1 MKRKQIILAI
11 AAVAILLA
19 AIFLYRWLA
28 ARPAPLAYSGTIE
41 TREIQIGS
49 KIGGRVTTVNVEEG
63 QSISANAPL
72 VTFEANEL
80 QAQRNQAQA
89 AVDQAAADYNRLQR
103 GNRPEEIAQADA
115 TLHEQ
120 DALFLAAKN
129 GPRPEEL
136 RQAQADYAA
145 AKANAIAAASTYSRM
160 KPLAAKDVIS
170 RQQFDAN
177 TAQRDNTAQQAESAR
192 QHLALLQAG
201 TRTEDIR
208 AAHARYQQALD
219 ADNLMHQGFRRQ
231 DIDAGKARLVQAQAH
246 VAELDARL
254 KEASLL
260 SPTDALVETVSVRP
274 GDLVP
279 ANQIVL
285 TLLESDQ
292 LWVKVYVP
300 ETDLSRLKIGQPATV
315 TVDSFGDRHFNG
327 HIQEI
332 ASAAEFLPRNVQ
344 TRDDREHQVFG
355 VKVRVD
361 NPNGVLK
368 SGMAAT
374 VHLQ

>member
-1 MKRKQIILAI
+1 MTRKRLILAI
-11 AAVAILLA
+11 IAVVLLLA
-19 AIFLYRWLA
+19 ALLYYFFTH
-28 ARPAPLAYSGTIE
+28 RPTSLAYSGTIE

-49 KIGGRVTTVNVEEG
+49 KIGGRVTAVDVEEG
-63 QSISANAPL
+63 QSIPANAPL

-80 QAQRNQAQA
+80 QAQRDQAQA
-89 AVDQAAADYNRLQR
+89 AVSQAAADYTRLQQ

-115 TLHEQ
+115 TLHERE
-120 DALFLAAKN
+120 ALLLEAKN
-129 GPRPEEL
+129 GPRPQEL

-145 AKANAIAAASTYSRM
+145 AKASALDAASTYARM

-170 RQQFDAN
+170 RQQFDAY
-177 TAQRDNTAQQAESAR
+177 TAQRDSTAQQAESAR
-192 QHLALLQAG
+192 QRLALLLAG

-208 AAHARYQQALD
+208 AAQARYQQALD
-219 ADNLMHQGFRRQ
+219 AANLMHQGFRRQ

-254 KEASLL
+254 KEANLL
-260 SPTDALVETVSVRP
+260 SPTAALVETVSVRP

-279 ANQIVL
+279 ANQIVIS
-285 TLLESDQ
+285 LLESDQ

-300 ETDLSRLKIGQPATV
+300 ETDLSRLKIGQSATV
-315 TVDSFGDRHFNG
+315 TVDSLNGRHFNG

>member
-1 MKRKQIILAI
+1 MTRKRLTLAI
-11 AAVAILLA
+11 AAVAILFA

-28 ARPAPLAYSGTIE
+28 ARSAPLAYSGTIE

-49 KIGGRVTTVNVEEG
+49 RIGGRVTAVNVEEG
-63 QSISANAPL
+63 QSILANAPL

-80 QAQRNQAQA
+80 QAQRDQAQA
-89 AVDQAAADYNRLQR
+89 AVAQAAADYDRLQR
-103 GNRPEEIAQADA
+103 GNRTEEIAQADA
-115 TLHEQ
+115 TLHERE
-120 DALFLAAKN
+120 ALLLEARN
-129 GPRPEEL
+129 GPRPQEL
-136 RQAQADYAA
+136 HQAQADFAA
-145 AKANAIAAASTYSRM
+145 AKANALDAASTYDRM

-170 RQQFDAN
+170 KQQFDAY
-177 TAQRDNTAQQAESAR
+177 TAQRDNTAQLAESAR
-192 QHLALLQAG
+192 QRLALLQAG
-201 TRTEDIR
+201 TRSEDIR
-208 AAHARYQQALD
+208 AAQARYQQALD
-219 ADNLMHQGFRRQ
+219 ASHLMHQGFRRQ

-254 KEASLL
+254 KEANLL
-260 SPTDALVETVSVRP
+260 SPADALVETVSVRP

-285 TLLESDQ
+285 SLLESDQ

-368 SGMAAT
+368 SGMAAS

>member
-1 MKRKQIILAI
+1 MTRKRLILAI
-11 AAVAILLA
+11 VAIVLLLA
-19 AIFLYRWLA
+19 ALLYYFLTHRSS
-28 ARPAPLAYSGTIE
+28 PLVYSGTIE

-49 KIGGRVTTVNVEEG
+49 KIGGRVTAVNVEEG
-63 QSISANAPL
+63 QSIPANAPL
-72 VTFEANEL
+72 VTFDAPEL
-80 QAQRNQAQA
+80 QAQRAQAQA
-89 AVDQAAADYNRLQR
+89 TVDQAAADYNRLQR

-115 TLHEQ
+115 TLHERE
-120 DALFLAAKN
+120 ALLLEARN
-129 GPRPEEL
+129 GPRPQEL
-136 RQAQADYAA
+136 HQAQADYAA
-145 AKANAIAAASTYSRM
+145 AKANALDAAATYDRM

-170 RQQFDAN
+170 RQQFDAY

-192 QHLALLQAG
+192 QRLALLQAG
-201 TRTEDIR
+201 TRTEDLR
-208 AAHARYQQALD
+208 AAQARYQQALD
-219 ADNLMHQGFRRQ
+219 AAHLMHQGFRRQ
-231 DIDAGKARLVQAQAH
+231 DIAAGKGRLAEAQAH

-254 KEASLL
+254 KEANLL
-260 SPTDALVETVSVRP
+260 SPTAALVETVSVRP

-300 ETDLSRLKIGQPATV
+300 ETDLSRLKIGQAANV
-315 TVDSFGDRHFNG
+315 TVDSSGDRPFHG

-361 NPNGVLK
+361 NPDGILK
-368 SGMAAT
+368 SGMSAT